1 MNEEAAIGL
10 KAGPLLAG
18 LVGAAMSMRAIA
30 DASPLNRFTSI
41 LCAAFAAG
49 YITPAIGEQ
58 YALTQS
64 MENAMGFFVG
74 LLILNVTAGFLELSG
89 QFARNPIGATQ
100 ELVGLLFKWRT
111 GDYSTNKKNKETH
124 HE

>member
-49 YITPAIGEQ
+49 YITPAIGEW

-74 LLILNVTAGFLELSG
+74 LLILNVTAGLIELSG
-89 QFARNPIGATQ
+89 KFAKDPVGATGDF
-100 ELVGLLFKWRT
+100 LSLMISWRRGEHPKQKEQQ
-111 GDYSTNKKNKETH
+111 GDQS
-124 HE
+124 